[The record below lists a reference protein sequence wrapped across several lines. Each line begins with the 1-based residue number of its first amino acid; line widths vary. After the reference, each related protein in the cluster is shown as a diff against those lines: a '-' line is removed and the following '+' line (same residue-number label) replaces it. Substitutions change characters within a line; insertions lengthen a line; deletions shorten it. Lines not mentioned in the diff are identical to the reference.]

1 MNIDKLF
8 TEVVGELGHQQIV
21 YCLLFSLMNSYC
33 AFQMLQYKF
42 VVRDTSEFL
51 CYPKVEGKNEPEVAI
66 PNKCTSSDGFSH
78 SVTRYKFNEIMAL
91 SKDQLGVFYL
101 RIYGPNPFIFV
112 VRTSLSTLYNF
123 LLLFLKELPENNISG

>member
-8 TEVVGELGHQQIV
+8 SEVVGELGYQQLV

-51 CYPKVEGKNEPEVAI
+51 CHQTVEGEDAPEVAI
-66 PNKCTSSDGFSH
+66 PNTCANADGSN
-78 SVTRYKFNEIMAL
+78 STTRYKYIEYIAHR
-91 SKDQLGVFYL
+91 K
-101 RIYGPNPFIFV
+101 
-112 VRTSLSTLYNF
+112 RTTHGSPLPQKN
-123 LLLFLKELPENNISG
+123 LKIISA